1 MRWFRRAPGD
11 GPVQLDPARQ
21 GALIQEIRHG
31 FGPQVRVPFHQQVDA
46 LVPRL
51 DGDDGLYVAIRI
63 GWEIAEE
70 AHGAIQAQVADLNR
84 MGRAYGLDRRY
95 YRTLWRQAGRE
106 LRYPLFALRCGF
118 HPYVHLPA
126 ALAVIG
132 ANAARCV
139 KLADPAVVLA
149 HMFEVV
155 ELTVVGW
162 ESGLVRVDAD
172 AAYLMS
178 RLIAAAKEL
187 RLAVGDDPPPLPPAI
202 REMMRANRTTPVY
215 DAAGTAVVGGINV
228 GAEMRPAFLL

>member
-1 MRWFRRAPGD
+1 MRWFRRTSGNN
-11 GPVQLDPARQ
+11 PVELDPARQ
-21 GALIQEIRHG
+21 RALAQEIRHA

-51 DGDDGLYVAIRI
+51 EGDDGLYVAVRI

-70 AHGAIQAQVADLNR
+70 AHAAIQTQVAELNR
-84 MGRAYGLDRRY
+84 MGRAYALDRSRY
-95 YRTLWRQAGRE
+95 RSLWRQAGRE
-106 LRYPLFALRCGF
+106 LRYPLFALRSGF

-132 ANAARCV
+132 ANAARCL
-139 KLADPAVVLA
+139 KLADPAAVLA
-149 HMFEVV
+149 HLFEVV

-162 ESGLVRVDAD
+162 ESGLVRVDID
-172 AAYLMS
+172 AAHLMS
-178 RLIAAAKEL
+178 GLIAAAKDL
-187 RLAVGDDPPPLPPAI
+187 RLAVGDEPPPLPPAI

-215 DAAGTAVVGGINV
+215 DAAGSAVVGGLNV